1 MISDLFKLRKI
12 GFLSENLQIVL
23 LVLTYLITVGFY
35 YWTWLQDG
43 TFYGL
48 NPSWHLIFVPFYEEF
63 IFRGFLLGVFHERY
77 GKWPAIFVSSFLFGL
92 WHLKNFAVLDPTTL
106 CQQVLYAGFLIGPFL
121 GWLAL
126 RNRSLWPGVMVHT
139 LNNVVLVPLSWM
151 LFNSL

>member
-23 LVLTYLITVGFY
+23 LILTYLITVGFY

-63 IFRGFLLGVFHERY
+63 IFRGFLLGVFYERY
-77 GKWPAIFVSSFLFGL
+77 GKGLAIAGSSLLFGL
-92 WHLKNFAVLDPTTL
+92 WHLKNFAILDGSIVL
-106 CQQVLYAGFLIGPFL
+106 QQVLYATFIVGPLF
-121 GWLAL
+121 GWLTL
-126 RNRSLWPGVMVHT
+126 RYRTLWPAVMLHAF
-139 LNNVVLVPLSWM
+139 NNVILAPLS
-151 LFNSL
+151 LLLLKAL